1 MSGLFHRIAILREY
15 LAASVRSQLQY
26 RASAVML
33 AIGHMITTGIEFVAI
48 WALFDRFGQIEGWT
62 LAEIAVLY
70 GLASVSFAFAEAFG
84 RGFSNFGAQV
94 KSGDFDRVLLRP
106 LGTAL
111 QVGAAEVQLLRIGR
125 CLQGAIVFVWG
136 IAALDVAWGPAHLA
150 LFAVALV
157 SAFCIFL
164 GIFVLQATLAF
175 WTVESLEIFATITY
189 GGVET
194 TQFPLTIYD
203 RWLRWLFIAVVP
215 LGCATYF
222 PALALLGRADPLGAP
237 AWVSWCAPAIGPLF
251 LVVALRIWEVGVR
264 HYRSTGS

>member
-1 MSGLFHRIAILREY
+1 MIGERITILREY
-15 LAASVRSQLQY
+15 LGASIRAQLQY
-26 RASAVML
+26 RLSAVMTGF
-33 AIGHMITTGIEFVAI
+33 GHMLTTGIEFVAI
-48 WALFDRFGQIEGWT
+48 WALFDRFGSIEGWT
-62 LAEIAVLY
+62 FAEISVLY
-70 GLASVSFAFAEAFG
+70 GMASVSFAFAEAFG
-84 RGFSNFGAQV
+84 RGFSSFGALV

-125 CLQGAIVFVWG
+125 CLQGALVLGWG
-136 IAALDVAWGPAHLA
+136 VATLDVAWPASHVA
-150 LFAVALV
+150 LLVLALV

-237 AWVSWCAPAIGPLF
+237 AWVSWCAPVIGPLF

>member
-1 MSGLFHRIAILREY
+1 MIGERIAIVREI
-15 LAASVRSQLQY
+15 LAASVRAQLQY
-26 RASAVML
+26 RASAVMMAL
-33 AIGHMITTGIEFVAI
+33 GHMLTTGIEFVAI
-48 WALFDRFGQIEGWT
+48 WALFDRFGHIEGWT
-62 LAEIAVLY
+62 LAEISVLY
-70 GLASVSFAFAEAFG
+70 GMASVSFAFAEAFG
-84 RGFSNFGAQV
+84 RGYSSFGAMV
-94 KSGDFDRVLLRP
+94 RTGDFDRVLLRP

-111 QVGAAEVQLLRIGR
+111 QVGASEVQLLRIGR
-125 CLQGAIVFVWG
+125 CLQGAIVLGWG
-136 IAALDVAWGPAHLA
+136 ALTLDVSWGPAHVA
-150 LFAVALV
+150 LLAVALV

-194 TQFPLTIYD
+194 TQFPLSIYD
-203 RWLRWLFIAVVP
+203 RWLRWLFIAIVP